1 MADTV
6 STEPAVVSNSSP
18 AFLSDSNVSPRI
30 GSWRG
35 LLVLIGSQLLMAVPV
50 FAVAAGLGA
59 AGMGAAGFGVGSAD
73 ADGATWGH
81 LQQAGLAA
89 LIVWPLVIVSYVPL
103 LFWTVSDSAIVPM
116 YLAIMVRMLGTL
128 AAVLFVRQI
137 AAPLVPD
144 SWFAYISAFYLTG
157 LVAETTV
164 AVWHLQSHR
173 PGRGLR
179 VRSEAG

>member
-1 MADTV
+1 MGDTV

-18 AFLSDSNVSPRI
+18 VFLSNSNVSPRI

-50 FAVAAGLGA
+50 FAVAAGI
-59 AGMGAAGFGVGSAD
+59 GAAGFGVRSAD
-73 ADGATWGH
+73 AAGATWGH
-81 LQQAGLAA
+81 LHQAGLAA

-144 SWFAYISAFYLTG
+144 AWFAYICVFYLGG
-157 LVAETTV
+157 LAAETAV

-173 PGRGLR
+173 RGRGLR